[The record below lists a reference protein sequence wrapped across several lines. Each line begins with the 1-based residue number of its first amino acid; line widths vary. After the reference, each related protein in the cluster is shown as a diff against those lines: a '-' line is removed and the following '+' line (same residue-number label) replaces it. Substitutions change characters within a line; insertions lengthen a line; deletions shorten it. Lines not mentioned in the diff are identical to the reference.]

1 MAVKPTVNHI
11 KETIEAKLSRQFGCT
26 ASEASRDQIY
36 KAAVLTVK
44 DILTSK
50 RGDFKKRV
58 NQTGSKR
65 VYYMCM
71 EFLLGRSLKTNLCN
85 LGLDGEYKKALS
97 ELGYTSVKEFGG
109 IIDWP
114 YETEK

>member
-1 MAVKPTVNHI
+1 MGKERIGLKPMTKTPTANQI
-11 KETIEAKLSRQFGCT
+11 KENIEAKLSRQFGCT
-26 ASEASRDQIY
+26 ASEASRDQMY

-44 DILTSK
+44 DMLTSK

-71 EFLLGRSLKTNLCN
+71 EFLLGRSLKTNLFN
-85 LGLDGEYKKALS
+85 LGVNKEY
-97 ELGYTSVKEFGG
+97 E
-109 IIDWP
+109 
-114 YETEK
+114 

>member
-1 MAVKPTVNHI
+1 MANTLNAKQI
-11 KETIEAKLSRQFGCT
+11 KENIESKLSRQFGST
-26 ASEASRDQIY
+26 AAEASRDQMY

-50 RGDFKKRV
+50 RGDFKKKI
-58 NQTGSKR
+58 NQTGAKQ

-85 LGLDGEYKKALS
+85 LGLNDEYKKAL
-97 ELGYTSVKEFGG
+97 
-109 IIDWP
+109 
-114 YETEK
+114 